1 MINQKKDTQYLVTA
15 RKWRP
20 MKFADVV
27 GQSHVTLTLKN
38 AIKSDRVHH
47 AYLFSG
53 PRGVGKT
60 TTARILAR
68 ALNCENPLDFEPCNE
83 CVSCISVL
91 DGHSIDVIE
100 IDGASNNSVDDI
112 RKLRENAKYPP
123 TGGKKKLYIIDEVHM
138 LSTSAFNALLKTL
151 EEPPPHLLFVFATT
165 ESHKV
170 PATILSR
177 CQRFDFRRMELS
189 DITGRLKL
197 IADKEGFTI
206 DDDSLVTIARKAD
219 GSMRDSQSIFDQVVA
234 FCGTDITYSAITEA
248 LHLIDRDFFFRI
260 SNAVVN
266 KNIQEMFAMVKEVVS
281 KGYDL
286 QDCLIGLLE
295 HFRNIL
301 ALKVSGGSEFIE
313 GADSVADQYK
323 SESKRFTK
331 ADLIRILNLIN
342 STEQTIKFA
351 SQPKIKFELLLVQ
364 LASMDS
370 SLLVSDLIQELKKIK
385 NSGALSNPVP
395 VKGGGKKFEIKPRE
409 EIRTEAVENIPEAS
423 ADGTSAEGT
432 PANEVAAPAPAI
444 SCDAETLESRWNQFI
459 RTNNGLYILRQSEW
473 FSLDYFDNEI
483 VFSTFKESWVEEF
496 KNNKRLLLNQLKEY
510 FKCDIRVKII
520 QVDEQ
525 AFEDNRNSNDDK
537 RPNIQS
543 SDLKEINKQSQP
555 SSSVSIKKIDKS
567 NLDDIHPIEKK
578 LIEDFPNLYE
588 IG

>member
-1 MINQKKDTQYLVTA
+1 MT
-15 RKWRP
+15 
-20 MKFADVV
+20 FSDVV

-68 ALNCENPLDFEPCNE
+68 ALNCDNPQDFEPCNE
-83 CVSCISVL
+83 CTSCLSVL

-123 TGGKKKLYIIDEVHM
+123 AGGKKKLYIIDEVHM

-177 CQRFDFRRMELS
+177 CQRFDFRRMEID
-189 DITGRLKL
+189 DITGRIKM
-197 IADKEGFTI
+197 IAESEGISI
-206 DDDSLVTIARKAD
+206 DEDSLITIAHKAD

-234 FCGTDITYSAITEA
+234 FCGSDINYNAITDA

-260 SNAVVN
+260 SNAAVN
-266 KNIQEMFAMVKEVVS
+266 KNIEEMFSLVKQVFT

-286 QDCLIGLLE
+286 QDCLGGLLE

-301 ALKVSGGSEFIE
+301 ATKVSGGSEFVE
-313 GADSVADQYK
+313 GSDQLADQYK
-323 SESKRFTK
+323 TESKRFTK

-342 STEQTIKFA
+342 TTEQSIKFA

-370 SLLVSDLIQELKKIK
+370 SILVSDLIQELKKAK
-385 NSGALSNPVP
+385 SSGALSNPVA
-395 VKGGGKKFEIKPRE
+395 VQGGGKKFEIKSQPEINPTEIKE
-409 EIRTEAVENIPEAS
+409 ELPQTSENIAI
-423 ADGTSAEGT
+423 AET
-432 PANEVAAPAPAI
+432 PKPAA
-444 SCDAETLESRWNQFI
+444 CDAETMKARWSEFKKLRATPQ
-459 RTNNGLYILRQSEW
+459 TGLYMLKQDPVTRPEFYDS
-473 FSLDYFDNEI
+473 EI
-483 VFSTFKESWVEEF
+483 VFSPSENFIEDWLKS
-496 KNNKRLLLNQLKEY
+496 NRNKVSQELENY
-510 FKCDIRVKII
+510 FGARIRVKIVPI
-520 QVDEQ
+520 DQQKDSKK
-525 AFEDNRNSNDDK
+525 AFSPPK
-537 RPNIQS
+537 QPPAS
-543 SDLKEINKQSQP
+543 SAIMSKEENNKQSQT
-555 SSSVSIKKIDKS
+555 SSSTNIKKIDKS
-567 NLDDIHPIEKK
+567 QLDAMHPIERK
-578 LIEDFPNLYE
+578 LIEEFPNLYE
-588 IG
+588 IQ